1 MIWRRFEIVSAINLD
16 IQLIS
21 NTWLY
26 KQIKIMQLNPY
37 MRVPFLFHYCK
48 SHIFM
53 KMKKFNDN
61 FCISNRNN
69 LHRRCQDVVQHSN
82 EKKRKKE
89 KWKVCQI
96 QKMKEKSELCTMIS
110 EIISFPLLACST
122 FLVDAVKVDHRLYLY
137 IHFSQYFLKALI

>member
-1 MIWRRFEIVSAINLD
+1 MFIARNDSLLFIVIDRWTDSMGVNNLWWEEICVLQFKMGSKIVENLMIWRRFEIVSAINLD

-89 KWKVCQI
+89 KWNVCQI
-96 QKMKEKSELCTMIS
+96 
-110 EIISFPLLACST
+110 
-122 FLVDAVKVDHRLYLY
+122 
-137 IHFSQYFLKALI
+137 